1 MNPTFK
7 YIYGPVQ
14 SWRMGKS
21 LGIDP
26 LSDKAKI
33 CNLNCIYCQLGKTH
47 VLTNERKEYVSTDEI
62 THEIRQFFDV
72 SNYKDSSII
81 ENIDYLTFSGRGE
94 PTLAGN
100 LGKMIRAIRKIRN
113 EEIAVITNSTLMH
126 LSEVQK
132 DLFLSDLVVA
142 KLDACDERSFKDVDQ
157 SMQGMS
163 FEKIL
168 EGIKSFRNSY
178 RGKLAIQIMFVE
190 ENRKYAQR
198 IADIARDI
206 NADEIQI
213 NTPLRPSS
221 ARPLDQE
228 GIRMIKSYF
237 AGMPA
242 VTVYE
247 QDRKETIPLDKKAT
261 IRRHGNYGSS
271 ADVNDLIKVKGVKD
285 DQNSIVK
292 KNTKRR

>member
-1 MNPTFK
+1 MKKDFK

-26 LSDKAKI
+26 LSDTAKI
-33 CNLNCIYCQLGKTH
+33 CNLNCVYCQLGKTH
-47 VLTNERKEYVSTDEI
+47 VLTGERKEYIPTEKIVKEI
-62 THEIRQFFDV
+62 KWFFDV
-72 SNYKDSSII
+72 IGHENASLV
-81 ENIDYLTFSGRGE
+81 ENIDYITFSGRGE
-94 PTLAGN
+94 PTLAKN
-100 LGKMIRAIRKIRN
+100 LGEMIQAIHRIRK

-132 DLFLSDLVVA
+132 DLFLSDLVIA
-142 KLDACDERSFKDVDQ
+142 KLDACDELSFKQVDKAI
-157 SMQGMS
+157 QGTS
-163 FEKIL
+163 FEKTL
-168 EGIKSFRNSY
+168 QGIKSFRNSY
-178 RGKLAIQIMFVE
+178 QGKLAIQIMFVE
-190 ENRKYAQR
+190 ENKKYAER
-198 IADIARDI
+198 IAYIVREI

-261 IRRHGNYGSS
+261 IRRHGNYDSLAHFS
-271 ADVNDLIKVKGVKD
+271 H
-285 DQNSIVK
+285 
-292 KNTKRR
+292 

>member
-1 MNPTFK
+1 MKPDFR

-26 LSDKAKI
+26 LSDTAKI
-33 CNLNCIYCQLGKTH
+33 CNLNCVYCQLGKTH
-47 VLTNERKEYVSTDEI
+47 VLTDERKEYVPTEKIVQEI
-62 THEIRQFFDV
+62 KRFFEVIGHENPSLV
-72 SNYKDSSII
+72 
-81 ENIDYLTFSGRGE
+81 ENIDYITFSGRGE
-94 PTLAGN
+94 PTLAKN
-100 LGKMIRAIRKIRN
+100 LGKMIQAIRRIRK

-132 DLFLSDLVVA
+132 DLFLSDLVIA
-142 KLDACDERSFKDVDQ
+142 KLDACDELSFKQVDKAI
-157 SMQGMS
+157 QGTS
-163 FEKIL
+163 FEKTL
-168 EGIKSFRNSY
+168 EGIKRFRNSY
-178 RGKLAIQIMFVE
+178 QGKLALQIMFVE
-190 ENRKYAQR
+190 ENKKYAQR

-221 ARPLDQE
+221 VRPLDQE

-261 IRRHGNYGSS
+261 IRRHGNYDSS
-271 ADVNDLIKVKGVKD
+271 AHFRD
-285 DQNSIVK
+285 
-292 KNTKRR
+292 